1 MPRRKKFQKLP
12 NGYGQIRYLGKGRR
26 NPYGVYPPATEEYD
40 NGKKKTPPALC
51 YVSDRMVGLAVLTSY
66 KAGTY
71 KPGDEILIEKEMRGA
86 VASGAKIL
94 DNLVS
99 DYNKAVLSVGN
110 EEKPTFAEVY
120 EKYYLDKF
128 GQEYGHPG
136 KRTAMENS
144 MSAAFKNCA
153 TIHNSI
159 YADLKADDFQEAI
172 DSVANRLSYSSA
184 ELVKALMS
192 QMDRY
197 AIANDICEKGYAQF
211 TRIKIADDDEHG
223 VPFSDS
229 DLEILWK
236 NKEDETVEMILIM
249 CYSGF
254 RISAF
259 KNLDVN
265 LKSLYFQADV
275 GRQVSCIDTVQT
287 APYNLS
293 GRGVLVGIVDSG
305 IDYEN
310 PDFRNDDGTTRIA
323 AMWDQ
328 SISGPHGKQ
337 CCQHRGSIGADKG
350 YTQQELDG
358 FVFEEGEDQRAAGER
373 LAASYVNF
381 YISNGGVVL
390 PQFGD
395 ENDAVAV
402 ELLGRL
408 FPGRKVW
415 PIPARPIIVGGGNI
429 HCITQQIPA
438 GR

>member
-1 MPRRKKFQKLP
+1 MYHLRDSHTIQNICAGCYFYTQKEGDNHAKTQEIPQIAEWLLR
-12 NGYGQIRYLGKGRR
+12 YGQIRYLGKGRR

-40 NGKKKTPPALC
+40 NGRKKTPPALC

-86 VASGAKIL
+86 ATSGAKIL

-128 GQEYGHPG
+128 GQEYGHPE
-136 KRTAMENS
+136 KRKAMENS

-153 TIHNSI
+153 AIHNSI
-159 YADLKADDFQEAI
+159 YADLKADDLQEAI

-229 DLEILWK
+229 DLEVLWK

-259 KNLDVN
+259 KNLEVN
-265 LKSLYFQADV
+265 LKSLYFQ
-275 GRQVSCIDTVQT
+275 G
-287 APYNLS
+287 
-293 GRGVLVGIVDSG
+293 GVK
-305 IDYEN
+305 
-310 PDFRNDDGTTRIA
+310 T
-323 AMWDQ
+323 
-328 SISGPHGKQ
+328 
-337 CCQHRGSIGADKG
+337 
-350 YTQQELDG
+350 
-358 FVFEEGEDQRAAGER
+358 AAGKDR
-373 LAASYVNF
+373 IVPIHSAIVPLVRRRIRRYGKLLP
-381 YISNGGVVL
+381 ISNQKFRSAMYKILADLAIEKHTPHDCRHTFSRLCEKYGVN
-390 PQFGD
+390 
-395 ENDAVAV
+395 ENDRKRMMGHSFQNDITNGIYGHRTIE
-402 ELLGRL
+402 ELRE
-408 FPGRKVW
+408 
-415 PIPARPIIVGGGNI
+415 
-429 HCITQQIPA
+429 QIEKIKTDLL
-438 GR
+438 

>member
-40 NGKKKTPPALC
+40 NGRKKTPPALC

-136 KRTAMENS
+136 KRTATENS

-153 TIHNSI
+153 AIHNSI
-159 YADLKADDFQEAI
+159 YADLKADDLQEAI

-223 VPFSDS
+223 IPFSDP

-259 KNLDVN
+259 KDLEVN
-265 LKSLYFQADV
+265 LKSLYF
-275 GRQVSCIDTVQT
+275 
-287 APYNLS
+287 
-293 GRGVLVGIVDSG
+293 RGGVK
-305 IDYEN
+305 
-310 PDFRNDDGTTRIA
+310 T
-323 AMWDQ
+323 
-328 SISGPHGKQ
+328 
-337 CCQHRGSIGADKG
+337 
-350 YTQQELDG
+350 
-358 FVFEEGEDQRAAGER
+358 AAGKDR
-373 LAASYVNF
+373 IVPIHSAIVPLVRRRIRQYGKLF
-381 YISNGGVVL
+381 PISNQKFRSAMYKILADLAIEKHTPHDCRHTFSRLCEKYGVN
-390 PQFGD
+390 
-395 ENDAVAV
+395 ENDRKRMMGHSFQNDITNGIYGHRTIE
-402 ELLGRL
+402 ELRE
-408 FPGRKVW
+408 
-415 PIPARPIIVGGGNI
+415 
-429 HCITQQIPA
+429 QIEKIKTDLL
-438 GR
+438 